1 MRTRSW
7 EIRHSLKQAVFQRV
21 AQHVSGQEPASE
33 LAQTLFR
40 HGLNM
45 VKTTMPMP
53 VSQVQESPLRTQI
66 SRFGTFLGQ
75 DVARFASA
83 PWHPPP

>member
-1 MRTRSW
+1 MELRWVPKT
-7 EIRHSLKQAVFQRV
+7 
-21 AQHVSGQEPASE
+21 VSEPAI
-33 LAQTLFR
+33 TLSW
-40 HGLNM
+40 HGLIWAQN
-45 VKTTMPMP
+45 TMPTD

-83 PWHPPP
+83 LWLPPQ

>member
-1 MRTRSW
+1 MVMQRRMG
-7 EIRHSLKQAVFQRV
+7 LKIG
-21 AQHVSGQEPASE
+21 SNP
-33 LAQTLFR
+33 AQTLFIHELIR
-40 HGLNM
+40 RSNR
-45 VKTTMPMP
+45 MPRL
-53 VSQVQESPLRTQI
+53 VSQVPESPLRTQI

>member
-1 MRTRSW
+1 MRTLSW
-7 EIRHSLKQAVFQRV
+7 TIRHSLKQAFFQRV
-21 AQHVSGQEPASE
+21 LEPVTGLKSASR
-33 LAQTLFR
+33 LAQTLLKQR
-40 HGLNM
+40 RIGVEN
-45 VKTTMPMP
+45 TMQRL
-53 VSQVQESPLRTQI
+53 VSQVPESPLRTQI

>member
-1 MRTRSW
+1 MERRTKLG
-7 EIRHSLKQAVFQRV
+7 I
-21 AQHVSGQEPASE
+21 ASDP
-33 LAQTLFR
+33 AQTLFR
-40 HGLNM
+40 DGL
-45 VKTTMPMP
+45 VKVQNTMPML
-53 VSQVQESPLRTQI
+53 VSQVPESPLRTQI